1 MFASISKYHCKS
13 IQSDNVLFDIAEKT
27 QTCYLLPR
35 SQRTTG
41 WKGRNRYLQLF
52 ILSHALGSS
61 QGFLKFSTNTT
72 VLKRR
77 HQSWPNRVFSHLSLY
92 YRFFVQSG
100 RCTEKHVAATV
111 QENISKC
118 IEGTKFQNSVV
129 GSFFND
135 FDPKAWRDLPV
146 VGLELVTGMDFCNW
160 QIPTNSRQR
169 MSMFFETWCDC
180 DGFHIDLVKEH
191 PD

>member
-35 SQRTTG
+35 SQSITG
-41 WKGRNRYLQLF
+41 WKGRNRY
-52 ILSHALGSS
+52 HALGFGR

-77 HQSWPNRVFSHLSLY
+77 HQVLTWQSAFSPVWIL
-92 YRFFVQSG
+92 RFFVQSG
-100 RCTEKHVAATV
+100 RCTEKHVAATI
-111 QENISKC
+111 QEEHFKVHR
-118 IEGTKFQNSVV
+118 GYTKFQNSVV

-135 FDPKAWRDLPV
+135 FDPKAWRDVPV
-146 VGLELVTGMDFCNW
+146 VGLELMTGMDCCNW
-160 QIPTNSRQR
+160 QILTNSRQC

-180 DGFHIDLVKEH
+180 DGFHFDLVKEN
-191 PD
+191 PN